1 MFFEINYIILGL
13 DNEKGA
19 TKMINFK
26 IGTCPKCGKK
36 NVQLMFSNNPL
47 DAGTICFDCIKE
59 NLDYKNL
66 EHADFFCRTYNL
78 SFNPELWIQTANE
91 YGPDVFKEYAAL
103 ILSQEENQ
111 PNLAYSSSTKDLWSR
126 VNKE

>member
-1 MFFEINYIILGL
+1 
-13 DNEKGA
+13 
-19 TKMINFK
+19 MINFK
-26 IGTCPKCGKK
+26 IGTCPKCGKR

-111 PNLAYSSSTKDLWSR
+111 PNLAYSSSTRDLWSR